1 MNRYS
6 LWKHLILLFAL
17 VFGIVYAM
25 PNIYAPDP
33 AIQVSG
39 QSSSLL
45 VTESEL
51 ALVEDALKAKGI
63 AYKSAVLKDNR
74 LLVRLTDRKLQMV
87 AKQVVQN
94 RLGLD
99 NYIVALN
106 LAPTTP
112 QWLRS
117 IGAGPMK
124 LGLDLSGGVHFLM
137 EVDTEIAIETRL
149 RSMVSTYKSD
159 LRAEK
164 IRGVV
169 KLEGNAIQGR
179 FNSAEL
185 RDKASVLAFKNMP
198 EMQRRKG
205 EAGGKYTLA
214 LELGDNAIAQLE
226 DDAVAQNLVTLRN
239 RVNELGVSEPLV
251 QRQGRSR
258 IVIEL
263 PGVQDTAEA
272 KRILGKTA
280 NLEFRLEAK
289 VDSSSFDRESF
300 SFEDRSAFLERDI
313 MVTGEQVSGARASFD
328 ENSQPQVNIELSA
341 DGGQLMHRV
350 TRHAVKRRM
359 GVLFIERKT
368 RKAGEQINEAGDLEP
383 IYEDYY
389 DRRIISLATIQSA
402 LGASFRITGLDS
414 QAEASELA
422 LLLRAGALAAPMK
435 FVEERTIGP
444 SLGAENIALGV
455 KSVVIGLA
463 LVVVFMVLV
472 YKLFGLAANIALTVN
487 LVLIVAIMSILGAT
501 LTLPGIAGIV
511 LTVGMAV
518 DANVLIFSRIREE
531 IASGSRPQ
539 TAINLGFE
547 RAFVTIRDANLTTLL
562 AALILYG
569 VGTGPIKGFAVTLSI
584 GILTSVFTAIMGTRA
599 LVNLMYGGQR
609 NTKRLMI

>member
-185 RDKASVLAFKNMP
+185 RDKASALAFKNMP

-368 RKAGEQINEAGDLEP
+368 RKAGEQINETGDLEP